1 MITVER
7 PHRHSEGRR
16 EVVQFVQTRVAHQV
30 APTAITEPPATLV
43 DVQSQR
49 RRSLRTRT
57 GIGFGVGLPPR
68 TCAPIAP
75 IPTAAPTTSVSRIH
89 EFMPRS

>member
-1 MITVER
+1 MITMER
-7 PHRHSEGRR
+7 PLRHTEARR

-30 APTAITEPPATLV
+30 TPPAITKPPSALV

-75 IPTAAPTTSVSRIH
+75 IPTAAPTTRVSRIH
-89 EFMPRS
+89 ELMPRS

>member
-1 MITVER
+1 MVTVKG
-7 PHRHSEGRR
+7 PHRHAEHRC
-16 EVVQFVQTRVAHQV
+16 EVVELVETRITHQV
-30 APTAITEPPATLV
+30 APLAITEPPSTFV

-57 GIGFGVGLPPR
+57 GIGFGVGLLPR

-75 IPTAAPTTSVSRIH
+75 IPTAAPITKVSTIQ
-89 EFMPRS
+89 EFMIRS

>member
-1 MITVER
+1 MKR
-7 PHRHSEGRR
+7 PRRHAEHRR
-16 EVVQFVQTRVAHQV
+16 EVVKFVETRVAHQV
-30 APTAITEPPATLV
+30 TPMAVTEPPPTLV

-57 GIGFGVGLPPR
+57 GIGFGVGLAPR

-89 EFMPRS
+89 EFMTES